1 MGKWRKRSMNK
12 TNVENQGSVLS
23 GCFGRLI
30 ESLKDKKVFRQQA
43 EEGVSLALK
52 ETSKS
57 MREEIEI
64 LKENKE
70 KYDREMKQ
78 YEESI
83 LEGSIN
89 E

>member
-1 MGKWRKRSMNK
+1 MNK
-12 TNVENQGSVLS
+12 TNVENQGKVLS
-23 GCFGRLI
+23 GCLGRLI
-30 ESLKDKKVFRQQA
+30 ESLKDTKVARQQA

-52 ETSKS
+52 ETSKA

-78 YEESI
+78 YEEAI
-83 LEGSIN
+83 MEGSVN